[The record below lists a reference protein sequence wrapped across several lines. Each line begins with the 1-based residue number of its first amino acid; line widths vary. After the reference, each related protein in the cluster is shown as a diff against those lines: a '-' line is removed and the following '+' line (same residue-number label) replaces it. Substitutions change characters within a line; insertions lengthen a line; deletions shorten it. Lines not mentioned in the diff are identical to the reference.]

1 MADNT
6 NSTNEKQQFYRKKH
20 KEEMKHHVLTFAMM
34 IAFTLIA
41 FGLVISG
48 VSAMFTVP
56 IILVLAAVQV
66 LFQLYYFMHM
76 NQEGH
81 EMPALMI
88 YSGIFAAI
96 LTVLALTTIVWW
108 GS

>member
-6 NSTNEKQQFYRKKH
+6 NSNEKQLYYRKKH
-20 KEEMKHHVLTFAMM
+20 KEEMKHHILTFAMM

-41 FGLVISG
+41 FGLVIAE
-48 VSAMFTVP
+48 VSALFTIP

-88 YSGIFAAI
+88 YSGIFAAL
-96 LTVLALTTIVWW
+96 LTVLALATIVWW
-108 GS
+108 